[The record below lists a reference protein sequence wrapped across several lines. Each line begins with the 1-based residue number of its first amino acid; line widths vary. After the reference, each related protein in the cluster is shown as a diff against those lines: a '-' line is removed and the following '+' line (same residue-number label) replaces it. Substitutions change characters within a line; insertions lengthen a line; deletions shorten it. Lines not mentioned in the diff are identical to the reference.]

1 MNLYKFGAPLL
12 VMGAMALPALAD
24 DTYYDSARVIS
35 VTPHT
40 ERINSPRQECRVDY
54 SHNMNYSYPSAE
66 HSVAGAI
73 IGGVAGGIIGNQVG
87 RGGGRVVATAIGAV
101 TGAIVGDHIDNDH
114 QGGRYYGERPVERC
128 SVVDDWQTVTRGYQ
142 VTYRYNGRDYTTMM
156 PSDPGNTVNI
166 RVSIAPEIGSNVSY
180 LEPNY
185 HRDYGQ
191 QRGWGR

>member
-12 VMGAMALPALAD
+12 LMGAMALPALAD
-24 DTYYDSARVIS
+24 DTYYDSARVIA
-35 VTPHT
+35 VTPHV
-40 ERINSPRQECRVDY
+40 ERINMPRQECRADY
-54 SHNMNYSYPSAE
+54 SRESYSYPSYE
-66 HSVAGAI
+66 RSPAGAI

-128 SVVDDWQTVTRGYQ
+128 TVVDDWQTVTRGYQ

-180 LEPNY
+180 LEPGY
-185 HRDYGQ
+185 RQHR
-191 QRGWGR
+191 RWAR